1 MKRIRRQICALC
13 AVLCVLCLL
22 TMLVFS
28 LSVNANGSR
37 WLNRAQNTRIQEAR
51 KTTVQGTVYD
61 SAMTPLAFSARAG
74 ERNYI
79 SDRATRLSLSH
90 VIGDQKGMSETGAEI
105 RFATTLLGMTD
116 RTGTDKT
123 LQSLMGDDPV
133 GYDIVLTVNAE
144 LNKYVAS
151 LFPEGSRGACV
162 IINYKTGEILSKVSL
177 PAFDPAHM
185 DEWAEDTAYYDRA
198 TQFRYA
204 PGSVFKIVT
213 LSAALDAIPGVLE
226 EKFKCDGE
234 WDFAGSVI
242 RCAGGTAH
250 GEMTLRDAFA
260 KSCNITFASLAYRM
274 GAARLKA
281 EAEKFGFNTEFAF
294 DDVILYA
301 SRCLNASD
309 SEGELIQAGFGQGT
323 TGVTPLHMAMI
334 SGAVA
339 NGGVMMEPK
348 LVREVRRHSGLVIS
362 KVQPKAFITCLKPEL
377 ARTVAYYMYET
388 VRSGTGTRAKIDGY
402 TEGYIC
408 GKTGSAETTSDK
420 NSQTNAWYTGFLYE
434 DENHP
439 YAIAV
444 VVEQGGAGG
453 SVAAPIAAKALKK
466 AIDLGL

>member
-13 AVLCVLCLL
+13 AFLCALSLL

-28 LSVNANGSR
+28 LSVSANGAR

-51 KTTVQGTVYD
+51 KTTVQGTLYD
-61 SAMTPLAFSARAG
+61 SALTPLAYSARAG
-74 ERNYI
+74 EREYI
-79 SDRATRLSLSH
+79 SDRAARLSLSH

-116 RTGTDKT
+116 KTGTDKT

-151 LFPEGSRGACV
+151 LFPEGARGACV
-162 IINYKTGEILSKVSL
+162 IINYKTGEILCKVSL
-177 PAFDPAHM
+177 PAFDPARM
-185 DEWAEDTAYYDRA
+185 DAPVEDTAYYDRA

-213 LSAALDAIPGVLE
+213 LSAALEAIPGVLE
-226 EKFKCDGE
+226 EKFNCDGE

-250 GEMTLRDAFA
+250 GEITLKEAFA
-260 KSCNITFASLAYRM
+260 KSCNITFASLAYKM
-274 GAARLKA
+274 GTARLRA
-281 EAEKFGFNTEFAF
+281 EAEKFGFNTEFQF
-294 DDVILYA
+294 DDVIMYA
-301 SRCLNASD
+301 SRCLNTSD
-309 SEGELIQAGFGQGT
+309 SEGDLIQAGFGQGT
-323 TGVTPLHMAMI
+323 TDVTPLHMAMI
-334 SGAVA
+334 SGAIA
-339 NGGVMMEPK
+339 NGGVMMEPR
-348 LVREVRRHSGLVIS
+348 LVKEVRRHSGLVIS
-362 KVQPKAFITCLKPEL
+362 KTQAKEYITCVDPEL
-377 ARTVAYYMYET
+377 ANTVAYYMYET
-388 VRSGTGTRAKIDGY
+388 VKSGTGSRANISGY
-402 TEGYIC
+402 TDGFIC
-408 GKTGSAETTSDK
+408 GKTGSAETSSDK
-420 NSQTNAWYTGFLYE
+420 NSQTNAWYTGFLYR
-434 DENHP
+434 DEAHP